1 MMNNAGFCWLR
12 IRFPRVQFCAD
23 LSGAWAQNLFPTSQW
38 GFALRQAL
46 PSLSLSDSDRTRNR
60 TRSAL
65 PPPRE
70 RIALPKPAQAF
81 DEALDARTPTWRR
94 TNARTNSIPWLVF

>member
-23 LSGAWAQNLFPTSQW
+23 LSGAWAQNLFPTYQW

-60 TRSAL
+60 IRSAL
-65 PPPRE
+65 PPRRE
-70 RIALPKPAQAF
+70 RIAFPKAQQAS
-81 DEALDARTPTWRR
+81 DEAPDVPTPTLCR
-94 TNARTNSIPWLVF
+94 TNAKTIRVP